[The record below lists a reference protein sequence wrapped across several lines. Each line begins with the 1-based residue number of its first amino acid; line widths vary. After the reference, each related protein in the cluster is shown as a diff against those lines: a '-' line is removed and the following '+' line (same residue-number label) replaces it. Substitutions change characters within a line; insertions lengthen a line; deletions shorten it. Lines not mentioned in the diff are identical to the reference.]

1 MKSEIYL
8 LDTKIH
14 EIIKKLR
21 KNPKNPGTLTTLRKL
36 REIISIVSDYCL
48 RLVFQVSKVGVL
60 QF

>member
-36 REIISIVSDYCL
+36 REIISIVPDYCL
-48 RLVFQVSKVGVL
+48 LNM
-60 QF
+60 